1 MTHSRNEWL
10 TQGLSCN
17 PLGADRSHTRLR
29 LYGDGH
35 HDRSVSDF
43 RFSISDFRFSIF
55 SNSDTPCSRIIA
67 EAWHELSGP
76 KADHLPRQAREERFY
91 AKNKEQI
98 EQQLLCFLLCLF
110 GCLQGVRL
118 SRFHARCCSRR
129 RTARPA
135 RLARCESYQPRP
147 ALSARFRV
155 VFVSRACLGNS

>member
-1 MTHSRNEWL
+1 MNDSRRGFLAILLGRIGLTLGYVYMAMGIMIGLFPIFTHFHAFSR
-10 TQGLSCN
+10 
-17 PLGADRSHTRLR
+17 
-29 LYGDGH
+29 
-35 HDRSVSDF
+35 
-43 RFSISDFRFSIF
+43 IF
-55 SNSDTPCSRIIA
+55 TPCSRIIA